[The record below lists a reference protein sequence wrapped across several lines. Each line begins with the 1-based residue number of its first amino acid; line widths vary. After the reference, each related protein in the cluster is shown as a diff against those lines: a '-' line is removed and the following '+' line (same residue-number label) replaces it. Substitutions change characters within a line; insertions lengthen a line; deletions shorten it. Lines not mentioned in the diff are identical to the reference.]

1 MTRETKIGL
10 LVGLAFII
18 VIGILLSDQ
27 LMRSTEPPPA
37 NLGVV
42 ADNVRKAT
50 ITPASSNPV
59 VRQVEAPQNIVPEN
73 PVPMREEIVR
83 RPPPVTFV
91 EIRPGGGGTVVE
103 QSGAVVQ
110 NNNIPIGTN
119 VPNTHN
125 VLPLDNTTPPVRTNT
140 PDHTGV
146 RSIAE
151 VAAAMGETLLGPD
164 GQPLRASLPRTENG
178 NIPTGPIGTPV
189 TSGQRPVAPA
199 NGMKQ
204 YKVEPGDNLSRIA
217 RKAMGAD
224 TKANRDAIIKANPA
238 LAADPNKVIIGQTY
252 NIPVVAANPPA
263 VTPVATPVA
272 TDRTAVAP
280 RPTPVVTENIYTV
293 QPGDTLTR
301 IARDQV
307 GDPTAMAAIKELNR
321 DLVKNWDV
329 LQVGT
334 KLRLPNKA
342 PAASASAR

>member
-91 EIRPGGGGTVVE
+91 EIRPGGGSTVVE
-103 QSGAVVQ
+103 QPGAVVQ
-110 NNNIPIGTN
+110 NNNVPIGTN
-119 VPNTHN
+119 VPPTHN

-164 GQPLRASLPRTENG
+164 GQPLRAAPGTRVDHNG
-178 NIPTGPIGTPV
+178 IPTGPIGTPV
-189 TSGQRPVAPA
+189 TSGQRPVATA
-199 NGMKQ
+199 TNGMKP

-252 NIPVVAANPPA
+252 NIPVVAANPPV
-263 VTPVATPVA
+263 VTPVATE
-272 TDRTAVAP
+272 RTAVAP
-280 RPTPVVTENIYTV
+280 RPTTPAVTENIYTV

-321 DLVKNWDV
+321 DQVKNWDV

-334 KLRLPNKA
+334 RLRLPNKP

>member
-42 ADNVRKAT
+42 AENVRKAT

-59 VRQVEAPQNIVPEN
+59 ARQVETPQNIVPEN

-91 EIRPGGGGTVVE
+91 EIRPGGGGAVVE
-103 QSGAVVQ
+103 QPGAVVQ
-110 NNNIPIGTN
+110 NNNVPIGTN
-119 VPNTHN
+119 VPPTHN
-125 VLPLDNTTPPVRTNT
+125 VLPLDSATPPTRTHT

-164 GQPLRASLPRTENG
+164 GQPLRAALPRTDNG

-189 TSGQRPVAPA
+189 SSGQRPVASA
-199 NGMKQ
+199 SGMKQ

-224 TKANRDAIIKANPA
+224 TKANRDAIIKANPS

-252 NIPVVAANPPA
+252 NIPVVAANPPV
-263 VTPVATPVA
+263 VTPVATE
-272 TDRTAVAP
+272 RTAVAP
-280 RPTPVVTENIYTV
+280 RPTTPVVTENIYTV

-307 GDPTAMAAIKELNR
+307 GDPSAMAAIKELNR
-321 DLVKNWDV
+321 DVVKNWDV

-334 KLRLPNKA
+334 KLRLPNKPA
-342 PAASASAR
+342 AASASAR